1 MCLCQLHFGGEVELL
16 PDILLAVELVEGS
29 EIIGCG
35 FQRLPAGDG
44 RYDIGGLE
52 FYIDVAILHAA
63 LDPIIVRELCVAYL
77 RRGDELIEFVH
88 NLLLALLARVTA
100 AIIRLAG
107 VDGRAIQ
114 GIAFRI
120 LDIRLHQFVALMEAD
135 HGAASIAKLIERL
148 GACVIDRVEAGIT
161 PRYGIE
167 IVECRTILS
176 TLQVHQ
182 TQVVAG
188 MEIVGLQF
196 EHFAEVFGGA
206 VEVLHFIAQEGA
218 VEECRRVVGL

>member
-16 PDILLAVELVEGS
+16 PDILLAVELVEGP

-52 FYIDVAILHAA
+52 FYIDVAILHAT
-63 LDPIIVRELCVAYL
+63 LDPVIVRELGVAYL

-100 AIIRLAG
+100 AIVRLAG
-107 VDGRAIQ
+107 VNGRAIQ

-120 LDIRLHQFVALMEAD
+120 LDVCLHQFVALMKAD

-182 TQVVAG
+182 AQVVAG
-188 MEIVGLQF
+188 MEIVGLQY
-196 EHFAEVFGGA
+196 FAEVFGGA
-206 VEVLHFIAQEGA
+206 IEVLHFIAQEGA